1 MQLFG
6 KKLYDLTKLLNARF
20 GGMKSAKVHYQ
31 KNSNLDPYL
40 IPGCT
45 CCIYIDEV
53 SAYIIY

>member
-40 IPGCT
+40 IPGSA
-45 CCIYIDEV
+45 CCLYFDEM
-53 SAYIIY
+53 SSDIIH